1 MFTVYKNDRFIS
13 TFYSMKKIL
22 LIISLCLG
30 SFLCKAQQNLLSY
43 DDFVFLINNNLQ
55 KGDDFMQS
63 KGYTKVKTKK
73 AGNLKYHMALPG
85 NSASDVEI
93 RADGRRLYIY
103 IATDELQQLNLVS
116 NSIEPFLL
124 SKEDNSGVTNYKVKD
139 LGNIYVM
146 ITDKV
151 PYNPIKKDYDI
162 RIVSDK
168 QITAYN

>member
-1 MFTVYKNDRFIS
+1 MS
-13 TFYSMKKIL
+13 AFYCMKKIL
-22 LIISLCLG
+22 LAFTLCISSLLCQ
-30 SFLCKAQQNLLSY
+30 AQQNLLSY

-55 KGDDFMQS
+55 KADDFMQS
-63 KGYTKVKTKK
+63 KGYSKVKTKK
-73 AGNLKYHMALPG
+73 AGNLKYHMALSG
-85 NSASDVEI
+85 SSSTDVEI

-103 IATDELQQLNLVS
+103 IATDELQQLNLVN